1 LSAQGPLN
9 LIQRRHARVTLRAS
23 SAIRGPLRF
32 HILSAS
38 TKPLIDIN
46 KASPSRN
53 HKLARRAFA
62 HPKPDRLRPP
72 RGLQERR
79 RSSQRRCSRRGA
91 AQPSMPKIGRA
102 RSTIFSSSN
111 KQRTAHPAG
120 CLRLRQAVT
129 PQNLGRL
136 LKCAPVAPPPGPCSL
151 ERHRD
156 VNARLLPSARFSP
169 ISMATGSTATGQ

>member
-1 LSAQGPLN
+1 LWAEGPLN
-9 LIQRRHARVTLRAS
+9 LIQRRHARVRLRAS

-32 HILSAS
+32 DILSAS

-62 HPKPDRLRPP
+62 PPKPDRLRPP
-72 RGLQERR
+72 
-79 RSSQRRCSRRGA
+79 SSQRRCSRRGA
-91 AQPSMPKIGRA
+91 AQPSMPKIGHERY
-102 RSTIFSSSN
+102 RIFSSSN
-111 KQRTAHPAG
+111 KQRVAHPAR

-156 VNARLLPSARFSP
+156 VNARLLPSPGFSP
-169 ISMATGSTATGQ
+169 ISMTTGSTATGQ